1 VTLPVLDKES
11 YQYAC
16 SDWVMEAG
24 RALQREGY
32 LQTEPTGSYDEE
44 FDGALRSFQ
53 SDRGIYE
60 EDRVGPQTWSA
71 LGVEDTFDNQSGGD
85 HAEGDYSEVTEET
98 PVGTLSE
105 DGQWQWD
112 GTQWVAAESPSSES
126 SQEPVLSEDGQW
138 QWDGAQWVPAQSSQP
153 APAPAAATAADPG
166 REVLAGGK
174 RYIIYPD
181 EVRSDG
187 TISWRARN
195 PGNIRSGEKYGAYA
209 GKKANTK
216 SAGSFAVFPDEQTGF
231 EAIKAVLKGYG
242 NVTVAK
248 AMSKYAPA
256 GDGAN
261 DPDAYARS
269 VAKDMGVPVDTNV
282 QNLDDAQMETF
293 AEAIKKVE
301 GWKEGTVN
309 ALDDPKLPAEVQNA
323 IRGE

>member
-1 VTLPVLDKES
+1 MTLPVLDKES

-32 LQTEPTGSYDEE
+32 LQSEPTGTYDEE
-44 FDGALRSFQ
+44 FDAALRSFQ
-53 SDRGIYE
+53 ADRGIYE
-60 EDRVGPQTWSA
+60 EDRVGPETWAA
-71 LGVEDTFDNQSGGD
+71 LGVEDTSGGEYS
-85 HAEGDYSEVTEET
+85 EGDYSQVTEET

-112 GTQWVAAESPSSES
+112 GAQWVPAESTPAP
-126 SQEPVLSEDGQW
+126 EPVLSEDGQW
-138 QWDGAQWVPAQSSQP
+138 QWDGTQWVPAQSEQP
-153 APAPAAATAADPG
+153 APAPATTVADPG
-166 REVLAGGK
+166 LEVFAGGK
-174 RYIIYPD
+174 RYIIFED

-195 PGNIRSGEKYGAYA
+195 PGNIRSGDKYGAYP

-256 GDGAN
+256 GDGDN
-261 DPDAYARS
+261 DPDRYARS
-269 VAKDMGVPVDTNV
+269 VAKDMGVSVDTNV
-282 QNLDDAQMETF
+282 QDLDDAQMETF

-301 GWKEGTVN
+301 GWKEGTTYS
-309 ALDDPKLPAEVQNA
+309 LDDPKLPVEVQKA

>member
-1 VTLPVLDKES
+1 MTLPVLDKES

-32 LQTEPTGSYDEE
+32 LQSEPTGTYDNE
-44 FDGALRSFQ
+44 FDAALRSFQ

-60 EDRVGPQTWSA
+60 DDRVGPETWTA
-71 LGVEDTFDNQSGGD
+71 LGVEDTS
-85 HAEGDYSEVTEET
+85 GDYSEVSAET

-112 GTQWVAAESPSSES
+112 GTQWAPAESSQSSEPA
-126 SQEPVLSEDGQW
+126 QEPVLSEDGQW
-138 QWDGAQWVPAQSSQP
+138 QWDGTQWVPAQSEQP
-153 APAPAAATAADPG
+153 APAPAAATAVDPG
-166 REVLAGGK
+166 QEVLAGGK

-195 PGNIRSGEKYGAYA
+195 PGNIRSGEKYGAYP

-256 GDGAN
+256 GDGDN
-261 DPDAYARS
+261 DPDRYARS

-282 QNLDDAQMETF
+282 QTLDDAQMETF

-309 ALDDPKLPAEVQNA
+309 ALDDPQLPAEVRKA
-323 IRGE
+323 ISGT

>member
-11 YQYAC
+11 YQNAC

-32 LQTEPTGSYDEE
+32 LQAEPTGTYDDE
-44 FDGALRSFQ
+44 FDTAVRSFQ

-60 EDRVGPQTWSA
+60 EDRVGPETWSA
-71 LGVEDTFDNQSGGD
+71 LGVEDTSEGG
-85 HAEGDYSEVTEET
+85 YSEAEET

-112 GTQWVAAESPSSES
+112 GTQWVAAESQSPQS
-126 SQEPVLSEDGQW
+126 SQEPVLSADGLW
-138 QWDGAQWVPAQSSQP
+138 QWDGTDWVPAQSEQP
-153 APAPAAATAADPG
+153 AQPAAPTVADPG
-166 REVLAGGK
+166 QEVFAGGK

-256 GDGAN
+256 GDGDN
-261 DPDAYARS
+261 DPDRYARS

-282 QNLDDAQMETF
+282 QTLDDAQMETF

-301 GWKEGTVN
+301 GWKEGTTY
-309 ALDDPKLPAEVQNA
+309 ALDDPKLPAEVRKA
-323 IRGE
+323 ISGQ

>member
-32 LQTEPTGSYDEE
+32 LPSEPTGTYDEE
-44 FDGALRSFQ
+44 FDTALRSFQ
-53 SDRGIYE
+53 SDRGIHE
-60 EDRVGPQTWSA
+60 EDRVGPETWAA
-71 LGVEDTFDNQSGGD
+71 LGVEDTPDGDQVDGD
-85 HAEGDYSEVTEET
+85 HSQVTEET

-112 GTQWVAAESPSSES
+112 GAGWVAAQSTQEQEQA
-126 SQEPVLSEDGQW
+126 QEPVLSEDGQW
-138 QWDGAQWVPAQSSQP
+138 QWDGAQWVPAQSQQP

-166 REVLAGGK
+166 QEVFAGGK

-195 PGNIRSGEKYGAYA
+195 PGNIRSGEKYGAYP

-269 VAKDMGVPVDTNV
+269 VAKDMGVPVTTSV
-282 QNLDDAQMETF
+282 QDLDDAQMETF

-301 GWKEGTVN
+301 GWKEGTTH
-309 ALDDPKLPAEVQNA
+309 ALDDPQLPAEVRKA